1 MAPGSF
7 LRSLLRGCFSSGD
20 NSDAE
25 KQTKYPHL
33 RGGEYFSHERCSTR
47 RIQKFPGANKARR
60 GSGSDHKSWPTTRL
74 HDQGHGQGQ
83 GQGSRQNNH
92 ASGGQKHD
100 LHPVAVTAT
109 SHTPKRRPVR
119 PNHEKPLPVVPR
131 KSPPQQEQQQLEQQ
145 KALLPL
151 HDQNHNVQQ
160 HSTDN
165 VVTYSYTQ
173 TRERETK
180 TESDE
185 THVRVLTQQPTESIR
200 TFISHDRSMN
210 REAVSEVIDM
220 IALRFS
226 HIPYAV
232 SGLAA
237 MVYYG
242 YDARPYKVSIVCP
255 EHTRENQKCWAKAQ
269 GMIPIPRRSDIWGMA
284 TADGIV
290 HQIRVRFPYDFE
302 DMHAL
307 KIGSSAV
314 SMLSLAGLAD
324 ELARTYVNE
333 LKHSD
338 HARQDNLAR
347 EMVWI
352 LQRIIQVRMPE
363 HRLTPER
370 IPRLTKETFWLP
382 FSLAYPETVPLFAKA
397 GWRIPSDGWI

>member
-1 MAPGSF
+1 MALGSF
-7 LRSLLRGCFSSGD
+7 LRSLLRDCFSAGD
-20 NSDAE
+20 ASDHD
-25 KQTKYPHL
+25 KQTQYSHL
-33 RGGEYFSHERCSTR
+33 RGGETPSPARHSRKVRKSGGE
-47 RIQKFPGANKARR
+47 NKARHD
-60 GSGSDHKSWPTTRL
+60 SCYKSWAATRP
-74 HDQGHGQGQ
+74 HDQGQNQGLSQGQ
-83 GQGSRQNNH
+83 GQGFVQNR
-92 ASGGQKHD
+92 ASGGQNHG
-100 LHPVAVTAT
+100 LYAYG
-109 SHTPKRRPVR
+109 

-131 KSPPQQEQQQLEQQ
+131 QGPPQQQYPSKALGLS

-151 HDQNHNVQQ
+151 HIQSHNV
-160 HSTDN
+160 HDSTD
-165 VVTYSYTQ
+165 
-173 TRERETK
+173 TRQRQRAT
-180 TESDE
+180 DE
-185 THVRVLTQQPTESIR
+185 IHVQQR
-200 TFISHDRSMN
+200 TGSNEAFFSHDRSMN

-242 YDARPYKVSIVCP
+242 YDAMPYKVSILCP

-269 GMIPIPRRSDIWGMA
+269 GMIPIPRRSDIWGLA
-284 TADGIV
+284 TSDGIV
-290 HQIRVRFPYDFE
+290 HQIRVRFPWDFE
-302 DMHAL
+302 EMHVL

-352 LQRIIQVRMPE
+352 LHRIIQVRMPE
-363 HRLTPER
+363 HMLRPER
-370 IPRLTKETFWLP
+370 IPHLSKETFWLP
-382 FSLAYPETVPLFAKA
+382 FSLAYSETVPLFAKA
-397 GWRIPSDGWI
+397 GWRIPNEGWS

>member
-1 MAPGSF
+1 
-7 LRSLLRGCFSSGD
+7 
-20 NSDAE
+20 
-25 KQTKYPHL
+25 
-33 RGGEYFSHERCSTR
+33 
-47 RIQKFPGANKARR
+47 
-60 GSGSDHKSWPTTRL
+60 
-74 HDQGHGQGQ
+74 
-83 GQGSRQNNH
+83 
-92 ASGGQKHD
+92 
-100 LHPVAVTAT
+100 
-109 SHTPKRRPVR
+109 
-119 PNHEKPLPVVPR
+119 
-131 KSPPQQEQQQLEQQ
+131 
-145 KALLPL
+145 
-151 HDQNHNVQQ
+151 
-160 HSTDN
+160 
-165 VVTYSYTQ
+165 
-173 TRERETK
+173 
-180 TESDE
+180 
-185 THVRVLTQQPTESIR
+185 
-200 TFISHDRSMN
+200 MN

-242 YDARPYKVSIVCP
+242 YDARPYKVSIICP

-269 GMIPIPRRSDIWGMA
+269 GMIPIPRRSDIWGLA

-363 HRLTPER
+363 HMLTPER

>member
-1 MAPGSF
+1 M
-7 LRSLLRGCFSSGD
+7 
-20 NSDAE
+20 
-25 KQTKYPHL
+25 
-33 RGGEYFSHERCSTR
+33 
-47 RIQKFPGANKARR
+47 
-60 GSGSDHKSWPTTRL
+60 
-74 HDQGHGQGQ
+74 
-83 GQGSRQNNH
+83 
-92 ASGGQKHD
+92 
-100 LHPVAVTAT
+100 
-109 SHTPKRRPVR
+109 R

-131 KSPPQQEQQQLEQQ
+131 KSPPQQQQQQLEQQ

-165 VVTYSYTQ
+165 VVTHSYTQ
-173 TRERETK
+173 TRERETE
-180 TESDE
+180 TESESDE

-242 YDARPYKVSIVCP
+242 YDARPYKVSIICP

-347 EMVWI
+347 EMIWI

-363 HRLTPER
+363 HMLTPER

>member
-1 MAPGSF
+1 MAIGSF
-7 LRSLLRGCFSSGD
+7 MRSLLRGCFSSGD
-20 NSDAE
+20 ISDTE

-33 RGGEYFSHERCSTR
+33 RGGEYSSKERCSTR
-47 RIQKFPGANKARR
+47 RLQKFPGANKTWRGS
-60 GSGSDHKSWPTTRL
+60 GSGSDHKSWRDYMIKVKVKDPGRIITR
-74 HDQGHGQGQ
+74 Q
-83 GQGSRQNNH
+83 
-92 ASGGQKHD
+92 
-100 LHPVAVTAT
+100 
-109 SHTPKRRPVR
+109 
-119 PNHEKPLPVVPR
+119 PLPVVPR
-131 KSPPQQEQQQLEQQ
+131 KSPPQQQQQQQQ

-160 HSTDN
+160 QDFNVTHSHTH
-165 VVTYSYTQ
+165 TH
-173 TRERETK
+173 TREREAEAETD
-180 TESDE
+180 SDE
-185 THVRVLTQQPTESIR
+185 THVHVLTQQPTESIQ

-242 YDARPYKVSIVCP
+242 YDARPYKVSIICP

-269 GMIPIPRRSDIWGMA
+269 GMIPIPRRSDIWGLA
-284 TADGIV
+284 TTDGIV

-363 HRLTPER
+363 HMLTPER